1 MTFFVHMIIMII
13 RKSTNTQDLYR
24 WIILKNHKNIFL
36 EIKSKMRK
44 DNKRQN
50 KNKKQL
56 CRYVLMLIEAYVLS

>member
-1 MTFFVHMIIMII
+1 
-13 RKSTNTQDLYR
+13 
-24 WIILKNHKNIFL
+24 
-36 EIKSKMRK
+36 MRK